1 MTQIPPRF
9 SHYQALRR
17 ENPDLFYQLSTQRQ
31 MRDSY
36 VALGATFFDTF
47 IQSKV
52 RP

>member
-17 ENPDLFYQLSTQRQ
+17 ENPDLFYKLSTQRQ

-36 VALGATFFDTF
+36 IALGSAFFDGYA
-47 IQSKV
+47 QQV
-52 RP
+52 RL

>member
-17 ENPDLFYQLSTQRQ
+17 ENPDLFYTLSIQRQ

-36 VALGATFFDTF
+36 VALGYAFFDAYV
-47 IQSKV
+47 QCSV
-52 RP
+52 RT